1 MSTSTAARK
10 SRAEATGAGDAPAGV
25 EPSPRLLLASQLIFN
40 IGFFSVVPFLAVA
53 MRDDFGMGAM
63 AIGIV
68 LGARTFAQQ
77 GLFLFG
83 GAIADVWGARRAMI
97 TGCLVRIA
105 GYLLLVLAEDFPL
118 FLLGAVVTGVG
129 GALFS
134 PALESLVAAAAQRGT
149 RRSKTTPDSTT
160 KSNQGSSLFALLVVF
175 GEVGAVLGPLL
186 GALLLNTGF
195 DTALLI
201 GAGVFALMALVF
213 LRFLP
218 KTRPASSKA
227 PADPTER
234 SAPSSGIWSCFGEK
248 KFIWFA
254 AFYSVNL
261 LAYNQL
267 YFGLPV
273 ELQRSGAG
281 IGALATVFACAS
293 VLTVVLQWP
302 IARLMRRAGA
312 KVALPLGFAL
322 QAAGFG
328 SLAVMAVLSP
338 PDGFPILPA
347 LLLITGLSLGH
358 MCVTPVAMGL
368 VLEYSAGRP
377 TGAFYG
383 LLASAGGVAVLLGN
397 TALAPLYELAYTQS
411 MTAAAPWVLLTLL
424 AGISAAAINRFLP
437 KTKVLPSPVPA

>member
-1 MSTSTAARK
+1 MKSSSTAARK
-10 SRAEATGAGDAPAGV
+10 PRVEVTSAGDAGV
-25 EPSPRLLLASQLIFN
+25 MMQASPKLLLASQLIFN
-40 IGFFSVVPFLAVA
+40 VGFFSVVPFLAVA
-53 MRDDFGMGAM
+53 MREDFGMGAM

-118 FLLGAVVTGVG
+118 FLLGAVITGVG

-149 RRSKTTPDSTT
+149 TRSKTTT
-160 KSNQGSSLFALLVVF
+160 KSNQGSALFALLVVF
-175 GEVGAVLGPLL
+175 GEIGAVVGPLL
-186 GALLLNTGF
+186 GALLLSTSF
-195 DTALLI
+195 DTALLV

-218 KTRPASSKA
+218 KTRPAIPETLA
-227 PADPTER
+227 EQPR
-234 SAPSSGIWSCFGEK
+234 SAPSSGIWSCLGEK
-248 KFIWFA
+248 RFIWFA
-254 AFYSVNL
+254 AFYSLNL

-293 VLTVVLQWP
+293 VLTVILQWP

-312 KVALPLGFAL
+312 KIALPLGFAL

-328 SLAVMAVLSP
+328 SLAVMAVFP
-338 PDGFPILPA
+338 PPNGFPILPA

-368 VLEYSAGRP
+368 VLEFSAGRP

-383 LLASAGGVAVLLGN
+383 LLSSAGGLAVLLGN
-397 TALAPLYELAYTQS
+397 TALAPLYELAYAPS
-411 MTAAAPWVLLTLL
+411 LTAAAPWLLMTLL
-424 AGISAAAINRFLP
+424 AAISAAAINRFLP
-437 KTKVLPSPVPA
+437 KTKGALACVSKQE

>member
-1 MSTSTAARK
+1 MKSSSTAARK
-10 SRAEATGAGDAPAGV
+10 PRVEVTSAGDAGV
-25 EPSPRLLLASQLIFN
+25 MMQASPKLLLASQLIFN
-40 IGFFSVVPFLAVA
+40 VGFFSVVPFLAVA
-53 MRDDFGMGAM
+53 MREDFGMGAM

-118 FLLGAVVTGVG
+118 FLLGAVITGVG

-149 RRSKTTPDSTT
+149 TRSKTTT
-160 KSNQGSSLFALLVVF
+160 KSNQGSALFALLVVF
-175 GEVGAVLGPLL
+175 GEIGAVVGPLL
-186 GALLLNTGF
+186 GALLLSTSF
-195 DTALLI
+195 DTALLV

-218 KTRPASSKA
+218 KTRPAIPETLA
-227 PADPTER
+227 EQPR
-234 SAPSSGIWSCFGEK
+234 SAPSSGIWSCLGEK
-248 KFIWFA
+248 RFIWFA
-254 AFYSVNL
+254 AFYSLNL

-293 VLTVVLQWP
+293 VLTVILQWP

-312 KVALPLGFAL
+312 KIALPLGFAL
-322 QAAGFG
+322 QTAGFG
-328 SLAVMAVLSP
+328 SLAVMAVLP
-338 PDGFPILPA
+338 PPNGFPILPA

-368 VLEYSAGRP
+368 VLEFSAGRP

-383 LLASAGGVAVLLGN
+383 LLSSAGGLAVLLGN
-397 TALAPLYELAYTQS
+397 TALAPLYELAYAPS
-411 MTAAAPWVLLTLL
+411 LTAAAPWLLMTLL
-424 AGISAAAINRFLP
+424 AATSAAAINRFLP
-437 KTKVLPSPVPA
+437 KTQGALACVSKQE

>member
-1 MSTSTAARK
+1 MKSSSTAARK
-10 SRAEATGAGDAPAGV
+10 PRVEVTSAGDAGV
-25 EPSPRLLLASQLIFN
+25 MMQASPKLLLASQLIFN
-40 IGFFSVVPFLAVA
+40 VGFFSVVPFLAVA
-53 MRDDFGMGAM
+53 MREDFGMGAM

-118 FLLGAVVTGVG
+118 FLLGAVITGVG

-149 RRSKTTPDSTT
+149 TRSKTTT
-160 KSNQGSSLFALLVVF
+160 KSNQGSALFALLVVF
-175 GEVGAVLGPLL
+175 GEIGAVVGPLL
-186 GALLLNTGF
+186 GALLLSTSF
-195 DTALLI
+195 DTALLV

-218 KTRPASSKA
+218 KTRPAIPETLA
-227 PADPTER
+227 EQPR
-234 SAPSSGIWSCFGEK
+234 SAPSSGIWSCLGEK
-248 KFIWFA
+248 RFIWFA
-254 AFYSVNL
+254 AFYSLNL

-293 VLTVVLQWP
+293 VLTVILQWP

-312 KVALPLGFAL
+312 KIALPLGFAL

-328 SLAVMAVLSP
+328 SLAVMAVFP
-338 PDGFPILPA
+338 PPNGFPILPA

-368 VLEYSAGRP
+368 VLEFSAGRP

-383 LLASAGGVAVLLGN
+383 LLSSAGGLAVLLGN
-397 TALAPLYELAYTQS
+397 TALAPLYELAYAPS
-411 MTAAAPWVLLTLL
+411 LTAAAPWLLMTLL
-424 AGISAAAINRFLP
+424 AATSAAAINRFLP
-437 KTKVLPSPVPA
+437 KTKGALACVSKQE

>member
-1 MSTSTAARK
+1 MNTSTAART
-10 SRAEATGAGDAPAGV
+10 SRAEATGAGDAPARV

-40 IGFFSVVPFLAVA
+40 IGFFSVVPFLAVT
-53 MRDDFGMGAM
+53 MREDFGMGAM

-105 GYLLLVLAEDFPL
+105 GYLLLVLAQDFPL

-149 RRSKTTPDSTT
+149 SRSKTAPNSST
-160 KSNQGSSLFALLVVF
+160 KGNQSSALFALLVVF
-175 GEVGAVLGPLL
+175 GEVGAVVGPLL
-186 GALLLNTGF
+186 GALLLDTGF
-195 DTALLI
+195 DTALLS

-227 PADPTER
+227 PAEQ
-234 SAPSSGIWSCFGEK
+234 SAPPSGIWSCFGEK

-293 VLTVVLQWP
+293 VLTVILQWP

-368 VLEYSAGRP
+368 VVEYSAGRP

-397 TALAPLYELAYTQS
+397 TALAPLYELAYTPS
-411 MTAAAPWVLLTLL
+411 VTAAAPWVLLTLL

-437 KTKVLPSPVPA
+437 KTKVLRSPVQA